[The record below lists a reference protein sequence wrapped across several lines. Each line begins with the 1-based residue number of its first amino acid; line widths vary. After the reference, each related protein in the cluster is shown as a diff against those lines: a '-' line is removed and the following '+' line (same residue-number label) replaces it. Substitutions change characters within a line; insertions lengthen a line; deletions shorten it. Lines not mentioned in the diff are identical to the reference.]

1 MKFSDTKQLRNPDM
15 EETLSTDYKDNKT
28 YKLFEETK
36 ILTNNFKIQD
46 IEKQY
51 DPNDTRYQSIE
62 EKQPTSISFNNMNE

>member
-1 MKFSDTKQLRNPDM
+1 M
-15 EETLSTDYKDNKT
+15 EETLSTDYKDNTT